1 MKIIC
6 LKGGLG
12 NQMFEYCRYRMLR
25 ESGVNAYLYYDK
37 RRLKQ
42 HKNILVFD
50 VFNIDMP
57 KDYIWVSLLV
67 WCIKLL
73 RKLHIAPYLY
83 DDEQYGNRVILI
95 DDYCQDE
102 EYIQEAQKYF
112 SFQELQLNEE
122 SLCIKKQILSETY
135 PISVHIRR
143 GDYLLSENKN
153 NFGICPISY
162 YQEAINY
169 VNQSIPNATY
179 FIFSDDI
186 KWCKDNLPFTKAI
199 YVDLPTDTP
208 DFVSL
213 YLMTKCKGHIIANS
227 TFSFWGA
234 FIAKKQEICIYP
246 KRWFANKEWTTPK
259 IFPKK
264 WHTL

>member
-12 NQMFEYCRYRMLR
+12 NQMFEYCRYRKLR

-67 WCIKLL
+67 LCIKLL

-143 GDYLLSENKN
+143 GDYLLSENKT

-186 KWCKDNLPFTKAI
+186 KWCKDNLPFAKAI

-234 FIAKKQEICIYP
+234 FIANKQENCIYP
-246 KRWFANKEWTTPK
+246 KRGIANKEWTTPK
-259 IFPKK
+259 IVPKK